1 MPKKT
6 TKTSKK
12 EAKKT
17 APSAAPTV
25 ARATGKTGEAYES
38 SPMAEI
44 CRALPGTTF
53 DIKWETNYCACVA
66 GKIYC
71 GTETTDPAMIGF
83 KCDDIDF
90 EKLTKRKGI
99 IPAPYAVRFGWVKL
113 TASDALSHAEL
124 DKYIRKSYSLVVEKL
139 PAKTRAALIP

>member
-6 TKTSKK
+6 TKK
-12 EAKKT
+12 
-17 APSAAPTV
+17 
-25 ARATGKTGEAYES
+25 TGKKATAGAKPKAARVPAKAGKGYES
-38 SPMAEI
+38 SAMAEI

-71 GTETTDPAMIGF
+71 GTETTDAAMIGF

-90 EKLTKRKGI
+90 EKLTKRRGI
-99 IPAPYAVRFGWVKL
+99 IPAPYAARFGWVKL
-113 TASDALSHAEL
+113 TAADALPPAEL
-124 DKYIRKSYSLVVEKL
+124 AKYILKSYALVVEKL
-139 PAKTRAALIP
+139 PAKVRASLTAT